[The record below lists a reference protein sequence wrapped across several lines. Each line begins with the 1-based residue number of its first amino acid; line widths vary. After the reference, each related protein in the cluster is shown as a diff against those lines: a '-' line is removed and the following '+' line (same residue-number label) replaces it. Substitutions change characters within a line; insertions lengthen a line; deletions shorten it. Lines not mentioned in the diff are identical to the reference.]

1 MDILMSLNPVK
12 TIIAKEG
19 NGMAKMA
26 TRKEMKREAE
36 VGEIKEDGR
45 DKSTEGEVM
54 REVDKHKNIGEEVA
68 KKTNKIN
75 TERKMKD
82 RTFIGNA
89 SKMMN
94 RRMSECMKK

>member
-36 VGEIKEDGR
+36 VGEIKEDGG

-75 TERKMKD
+75 TERKMKN
-82 RTFIGNA
+82 RKFIGNA

-94 RRMSECMKK
+94 TRMSKFMKK